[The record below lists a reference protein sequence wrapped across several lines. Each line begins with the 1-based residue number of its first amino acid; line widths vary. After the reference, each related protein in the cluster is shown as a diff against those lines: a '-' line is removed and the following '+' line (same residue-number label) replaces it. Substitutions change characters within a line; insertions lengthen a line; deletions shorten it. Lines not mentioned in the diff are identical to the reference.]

1 MTQPENSKNF
11 TVLYVEDESF
21 IRTNVEGCL
30 KYFFNV
36 IVAKDGQ
43 DGLNIFSNEKID
55 LIITDIN
62 MPNKNGLE
70 MLNDIKLINPS
81 IPCIVTSAYDIDIIN
96 KTKNLGVCRYITK
109 PFDIKDLLNDSLKIL
124 KENV

>member
-11 TVLYVEDESF
+11 TILYVEDESF

-96 KTKNLGVCRYITK
+96 KVNDLGICNYITK

-124 KENV
+124 TKEV

>member
-1 MTQPENSKNF
+1 MTQLESLKKY
-11 TVLYVEDESF
+11 TILYVEDETF
-21 IRTNVEGCL
+21 IRSNVEGCL

-43 DGLNIFSNEKID
+43 DGLKRFVNDKID

-70 MLNDIKLINPS
+70 MLNDIKSISPS
-81 IPCIVTSAYDIDIIN
+81 IPCIVTSAYDINFVN
-96 KTKNLGVCRYITK
+96 KAKDLGVCHYITK
-109 PFDIKDLLNDSLKIL
+109 PFDIKDLVNDSLEIL
-124 KENV
+124 EKNA

>member
-1 MTQPENSKNF
+1 MTQVESLKNF

-21 IRTNVEGCL
+21 IRSNVECCL

-43 DGLNIFSNEKID
+43 DGLKRFINDKID

-70 MLNDIKLINPS
+70 MLYDIKSINPL
-81 IPCIVTSAYDIDIIN
+81 IPCIVTSAYDIDIVN
-96 KTKNLGVCRYITK
+96 KAKDLGVCHYITK

-124 KENV
+124 KKDL